1 MWRAAAS
8 SQTRPSIGSVVPPS
22 AARAFTTPKQ
32 HASYERRLEL
42 LGHRASVSP
51 HVRYINP
58 FRHAN
63 SAQYRNGSIGLAVVI
78 AVVGVG
84 LHRPLPPHGRIV
96 VLDGHQFGVEVIG
109 LSADQRS

>member
-32 HASYERRLEL
+32 NASYERRLNCWVIEL
-42 LGHRASVSP
+42 LPCHIFVTSIRFVTPIQLSTRKWVNWPSRRNRGRRRRAPS
-51 HVRYINP
+51 
-58 FRHAN
+58 
-63 SAQYRNGSIGLAVVI
+63 
-78 AVVGVG
+78 
-84 LHRPLPPHGRIV
+84 PLPPHGRIV

>member
-32 HASYERRLEL
+32 NASYERRLNCWVIEL
-42 LGHRASVSP
+42 LPCHIFVTSIRFVTPIQLSTG
-51 HVRYINP
+51 
-58 FRHAN
+58 
-63 SAQYRNGSIGLAVVI
+63 NGSIGLAVVI

-84 LHRPLPPHGRIV
+84 LHRPFHHMAASSFSTGTSSV
-96 VLDGHQFGVEVIG
+96 
-109 LSADQRS
+109 SK